1 MKFKEE
7 NLIVDYIY
15 KSDYSV
21 LKKFPNLK
29 SVKFDETIAPNEL
42 EEVKEYIP
50 KDCEIIEHEII
61 N

>member
-1 MKFKEE
+1 LKFKEE

-50 KDCEIIEHEII
+50 KDCEIIGT
-61 N
+61 

>member
-1 MKFKEE
+1 LKFKEE

-50 KDCEIIEHEII
+50 KDCG
-61 N
+61 NYRT

>member
-21 LKKFPNLK
+21 LKRFTNLK
-29 SVKFDETIAPNEL
+29 SVKFDEPLAPNEL

-50 KDCEIIEHEII
+50 KDCEIIEYDII